1 MPRAMNAGVFSAGF
15 VDIRAIRMSLETA
28 GPNATDELIE
38 TTLAAPLVRSFSPN
52 RTPFQSSR
60 VQGLFPGGQSF
71 RMRDLG
77 PVSPS

>member
-52 RTPFQSSR
+52 RTPF
-60 VQGLFPGGQSF
+60 
-71 RMRDLG
+71 
-77 PVSPS
+77 

>member
-38 TTLAAPLVRSFSPN
+38 TTLAAPLVRSFFSKPHAFSKLESARLVPGRSVLPN
-52 RTPFQSSR
+52 A
-60 VQGLFPGGQSF
+60 
-71 RMRDLG
+71 
-77 PVSPS
+77 